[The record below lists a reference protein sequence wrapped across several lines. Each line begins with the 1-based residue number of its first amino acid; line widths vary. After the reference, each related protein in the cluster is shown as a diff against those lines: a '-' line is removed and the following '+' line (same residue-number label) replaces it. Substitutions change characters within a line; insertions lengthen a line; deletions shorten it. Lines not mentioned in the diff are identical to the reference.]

1 MNKNYFGKGCIEV
14 VRNLARLV
22 DQGRYMTRNE
32 FHKLCEEESFLRNLQ
47 KEYPDTV
54 KFDFFNPDSSLFIKE
69 NYKNFNEALCSYAN
83 VTVMEDYGLEN
94 NALLLAINFCIAI
107 LDDEASDA

>member
-1 MNKNYFGKGCIEV
+1 MSKDYFRKGCVEV
-14 VRNLARLV
+14 VRDLARLI
-22 DQGRYMTRNE
+22 DQGKYMTRNE

-54 KFDFFNPDSSLFIKE
+54 KFIYFNPDSSLFIKE
-69 NYKNFNEALCSYAN
+69 DYEHFNKALGSYAN
-83 VTVMEDYGLEN
+83 VAVMEDYGLEN

-107 LDDEASDA
+107 LDEVSET

>member
-14 VRNLARLV
+14 VRDLTRLV

-32 FHKLCEEESFLRNLQ
+32 LHKLCEEESFLRNLQ

-54 KFDFFNPDSSLFIKE
+54 KLIYFNPNSSLFIKE
-69 NYKNFNEALCSYAN
+69 DYEHFNEALGSYAN
-83 VTVMEDYGLEN
+83 VAIMEEYGLEN

-107 LDDEASDA
+107 LDDEDSEA